1 MVRECR
7 ETDCASQVAFLGNV
21 DYSDYC
27 IRSVAATGLTSVR
40 APLSILADLSFWKV
54 LEEIVVFGELIDAW
68 ALPMRGSEVSM
79 FFAGLS
85 YLDFTVFLG

>member
-1 MVRECR
+1 
-7 ETDCASQVAFLGNV
+7 
-21 DYSDYC
+21 
-27 IRSVAATGLTSVR
+27 
-40 APLSILADLSFWKV
+40 LSFGKV

-79 FFAGLS
+79 FFAALS